1 LPQGRIFHEE
11 EGIELFFLVEEA
23 GLCCP
28 KEKGTKFL
36 RGEKDYVSPWSK
48 FPKV

>member
-1 LPQGRIFHEE
+1 LLQGTIFHEE
-11 EGIELFFLVEEA
+11 EGIKLLFLIEKG

-36 RGEKDYVSPWSK
+36 RGEKDYVSFWSK